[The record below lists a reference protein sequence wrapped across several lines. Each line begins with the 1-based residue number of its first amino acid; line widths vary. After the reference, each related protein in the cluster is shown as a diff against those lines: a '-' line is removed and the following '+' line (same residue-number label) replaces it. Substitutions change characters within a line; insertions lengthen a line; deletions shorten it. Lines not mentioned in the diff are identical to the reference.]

1 MSTKLVASPKS
12 GAFWRERRKEQQRC
26 VRRRRLEQAAGSSS
40 TAAAFH
46 LPKLALGRVCVDG
59 ADGGGDG
66 RQWTRSGPPLPPR
79 PACCAVCLRR
89 HCLAAASPPVCSR
102 RRRRTMYSARRQA
115 IVCCWL
121 TCQPLPSLALKHRTM
136 VGIFGSRYDTCW
148 FLILISL
155 VSILYAWNWV
165 NLLWFTS
172 VLGILCLS
180 FM

>member
-12 GAFWRERRKEQQRC
+12 GAFWRERRKEQQWR
-26 VRRRRLEQAAGSSS
+26 QAAEGGSSS
-40 TAAAFH
+40 SRVHSSTAFH

-59 ADGGGDG
+59 ADGGG
-66 RQWTRSGPPLPPR
+66 RQWTRSGPPLPSL

-102 RRRRTMYSARRQA
+102 RRCRTMYSARRQA

-136 VGIFGSRYDTCW
+136 VGIFGSRYD
-148 FLILISL
+148 I
-155 VSILYAWNWV
+155 Y
-165 NLLWFTS
+165 
-172 VLGILCLS
+172 LCMIHVD
-180 FM
+180 F